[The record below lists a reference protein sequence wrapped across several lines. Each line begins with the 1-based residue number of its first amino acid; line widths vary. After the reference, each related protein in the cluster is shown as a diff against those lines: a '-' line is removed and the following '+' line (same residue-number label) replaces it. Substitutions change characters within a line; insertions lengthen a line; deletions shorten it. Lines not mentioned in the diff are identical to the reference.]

1 MGIKHKVGNIW
12 IIQND
17 TFETIIEFIIIFL
30 MMFIIGTLVYFGFFS
45 LFRIEYAWKSYLMF
59 NSLFSLGGYVYVKTS

>member
-30 MMFIIGTLVYFGFFS
+30 MMFIIGTLIYFGFFS
-45 LFRIEYAWKSYLMF
+45 LFGIEYAWKSYLMF